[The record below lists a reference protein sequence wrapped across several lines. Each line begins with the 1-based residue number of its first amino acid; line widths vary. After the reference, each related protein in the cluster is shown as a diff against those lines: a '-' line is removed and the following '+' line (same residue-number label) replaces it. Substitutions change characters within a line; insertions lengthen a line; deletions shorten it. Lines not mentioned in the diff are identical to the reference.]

1 MSFAKYV
8 DKHHVEYSEII
19 FSNLKRKKNYI
30 CNNNDEPQKYS
41 EQKKPGRKGYMS
53 MIAFP

>member
-1 MSFAKYV
+1 M
-8 DKHHVEYSEII
+8 DKQHVEYSEII